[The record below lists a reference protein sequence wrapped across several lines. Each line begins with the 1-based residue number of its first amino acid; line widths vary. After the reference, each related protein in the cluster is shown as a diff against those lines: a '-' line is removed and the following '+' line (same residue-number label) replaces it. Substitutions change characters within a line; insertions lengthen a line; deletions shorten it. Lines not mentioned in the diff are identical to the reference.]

1 LQNETVAADP
11 CEWEPRGKPMIQ
23 RRFTRRQL
31 LVSGSALAIAATCGG
46 TAAPSVT
53 GTAAPTGT
61 ATKTNASLQAVID
74 KAKSAE
80 NAQITLTWANYYGA
94 SMAKDFLALF
104 KSTYGFDANV
114 TNTPTNMSTD
124 APAIIQQFK
133 AGRPSSTDVFMC
145 TDLLA
150 YQLERD
156 GPKVGEEVDW
166 SFSDTITA
174 NPKVVEHNF
183 AVHILDTPRGITYNS
198 DRLKGVDIPK
208 SLADVLRLST
218 KYAVASTPQASLFET
233 LAVPDIWGE
242 QKTTDY
248 VTQLSKSLKGLIQ
261 GNELDRISS
270 GEFDMLAIDFGK
282 NVAQLR
288 TNQGQPIG
296 WSFPSDAPVLSA
308 IYNVIPK
315 NAVHPNMA
323 RLWVNLIASPA
334 GQQVLYKNEFVD
346 SPRLTGSKTAEEV
359 KALESQG
366 FKVYAT
372 NLDFAAKNQD
382 AYARLRPILQR
393 IIATK

>member
-1 LQNETVAADP
+1 MTQL
-11 CEWEPRGKPMIQ
+11 RL
-23 RRFTRRQL
+23 TRRKL
-31 LVSGSALAIAATCGG
+31 LVSGSALAIATACGG
-46 TAAPSVT
+46 TAAPTAT
-53 GTAAPTGT
+53 GTAAATGAAASGT
-61 ATKTNASLQAVID
+61 ATAKTNAALQAIID
-74 KAKSAE
+74 KAKNAE
-80 NAQITLTWANYYGA
+80 GAQITLTWANYYGA
-94 SMAKDFLALF
+94 GMAKDFLALF
-104 KSTYGFDANV
+104 SSTYGFDAKV

-133 AGRPSSTDVFMC
+133 ANRPASTDVFMC

-150 YQLERD
+150 FQLERD

-166 SFSDTITA
+166 SFSETIAA
-174 NPKVVEHNF
+174 NPKVLEHNF
-183 AVHILDTPRGITYNS
+183 AVHILDTPRGITYNR
-198 DRLKGVDIPK
+198 DRLKGADVPK
-208 SLADVLRLST
+208 SMADVLQLST

-242 QKTTDY
+242 QKTIDY
-248 VTQLSKSLKGLIQ
+248 VTKLSKNLKGLIQ

-323 RLWVNLIASPA
+323 RLWINLITSRE

-346 SPRLTGSKTAEEV
+346 SPRLPGSKTAEDV
-359 KALESQG
+359 KALEAQG

-382 AYARLRPILQR
+382 AYARLRPILQK
-393 IIATK
+393 IIATR